1 MTQQD
6 TSELTSP
13 DSNQTRPIGGFS
25 RAIADILVHRRVLT
39 HLLASILA
47 DAEKAKLRALV
58 EADLDRARFLGS
70 SPSEAEQMR
79 DHAHGVLDTIMSGS
93 AARAEPGDRH

>member
-6 TSELTSP
+6 QSELTSP

-25 RAIADILVHRRVLT
+25 RAIADVLVHRRVLT
-39 HLLASILA
+39 HLIATILP
-47 DAEKAKLRALV
+47 DAEKAELRALV

-79 DHAHGVLDTIMSGS
+79 DHAHGVLDKMMT
-93 AARAEPGDRH
+93 AELEGPVPGDRH

>member
-6 TSELTSP
+6 QSERASSGSEP
-13 DSNQTRPIGGFS
+13 TRPIGGFN

-39 HLLASILA
+39 YLIATILP
-47 DAEKAKLRALV
+47 DAEKARLRALV

-70 SPSEAEQMR
+70 SPSEAGQMR
-79 DHAHGVLDTIMSGS
+79 DHAHGVLDKMMT
-93 AARAEPGDRH
+93 AELEGPAPGDRH

>member
-6 TSELTSP
+6 QSEHATSSSEP
-13 DSNQTRPIGGFS
+13 TRPIGGFS

-39 HLLASILA
+39 HLIASILP
-47 DAEKAKLRALV
+47 DAEKAKLSALV

-79 DHAHGVLDTIMSGS
+79 DHARVVLDTIMSGS
-93 AARAEPGDRH
+93 AARAERH

>member
-6 TSELTSP
+6 KSEHASSGSEP
-13 DSNQTRPIGGFS
+13 TRPIGGFS
-25 RAIADILVHRRVLT
+25 RAIADVLVHRRVLT
-39 HLLASILA
+39 HLIATILPE
-47 DAEKAKLRALV
+47 AEKAKLRALV

-93 AARAEPGDRH
+93 TARAEPSERH